1 MTTNKYNINAIL
13 SDTIDQN
20 QLFLSSSTNYKSQLL
35 FREPISKRWSLDLE
49 HLYKLNVGN
58 QDRKTFDKDF
68 NTGDYNDLANQ
79 FSNYFDNLKLTNR
92 AGIYT
97 IYRFKKDRLKIG
109 GYLRNVQL
117 RSFDELNNPLT
128 DSLNFWDILPQFSF
142 RHKFSNSQRIRF
154 NYRTNSRQPS
164 LNQLQPVQNNS
175 NPNKIVEGNPDL
187 RPDYS
192 HQLNLS
198 YNHWRGLTGSYVWT
212 NINYRRVTNPF
223 INAISYDEFGR
234 TISKTI
240 NLDSSANEFASFY
253 IGGKIP
259 IGNSPLGVR
268 LSNAS
273 NYNITNSIIDNLKNE
288 TTTLSQSNEIS
299 LEWETD
305 SAFIEIGGEI
315 SYSKPTN
322 SLNLNSQA
330 FMTQNFFI
338 DAEIDLPWKMTL
350 FTESEYTINTQRAEG
365 YNINFL
371 IINLSIEKRFNKNE
385 NLILS
390 IEGNDIL
397 NQNIIAQR
405 LIQNNII
412 IDNKTT
418 IISRYFLARLT
429 YRFNNNKTKMQDE
442 SFH

>member
-1 MTTNKYNINAIL
+1 M
-13 SDTIDQN
+13 
-20 QLFLSSSTNYKSQLL
+20 
-35 FREPISKRWSLDLE
+35 
-49 HLYKLNVGN
+49 
-58 QDRKTFDKDF
+58 
-68 NTGDYNDLANQ
+68 
-79 FSNYFDNLKLTNR
+79 
-92 AGIYT
+92 
-97 IYRFKKDRLKIG
+97 
-109 GYLRNVQL
+109 
-117 RSFDELNNPLT
+117 
-128 DSLNFWDILPQFSF
+128 
-142 RHKFSNSQRIRF
+142 
-154 NYRTNSRQPS
+154 
-164 LNQLQPVQNNS
+164 QPVQNNS

-192 HQLNLS
+192 HQISLS
-198 YNHWRGLTGSYVWT
+198 YNHWKGLTGSYIWS
-212 NINYRRVTNPF
+212 NLSYRRVMNPF
-223 INAISYDEFGR
+223 INTISYDEFGR

-240 NLDSSANEFASFY
+240 NLDSSANEFTSFY

-412 IDNKTT
+412 IDNITT